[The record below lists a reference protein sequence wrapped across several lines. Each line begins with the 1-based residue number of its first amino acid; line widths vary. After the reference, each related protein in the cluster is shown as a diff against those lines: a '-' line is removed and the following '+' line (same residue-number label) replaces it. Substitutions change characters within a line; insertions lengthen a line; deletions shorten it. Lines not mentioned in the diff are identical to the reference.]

1 MGEEDIPG
9 WKKAML
15 ERRKKDKEEEEAK
28 TRNFGFIPGTT
39 LHSSYVNKSYD
50 QDQRLTSWGSASNLR
65 TSSSYTNLT
74 EEEPTPTYR
83 KREYT
88 PSSTSSWSK
97 TAEKEPELTPYEKYL
112 KRKKEQEEKDEE
124 EKRKAEETK
133 REEERKRERER
144 RREEERRKEEEAERE
159 KARQREKERERK
171 RLEEEKKEKE
181 EKEKAEKAK
190 STTRAGVNTI

>member
-1 MGEEDIPG
+1 MGEEDIPE

-39 LHSSYVNKSYD
+39 LHSSYVNKSHG

-133 REEERKRERER
+133 REEER
-144 RREEERRKEEEAERE
+144 RKEEEAERE

-171 RLEEEKKEKE
+171 RLEEEKKEK
-181 EKEKAEKAK
+181 AEKAK